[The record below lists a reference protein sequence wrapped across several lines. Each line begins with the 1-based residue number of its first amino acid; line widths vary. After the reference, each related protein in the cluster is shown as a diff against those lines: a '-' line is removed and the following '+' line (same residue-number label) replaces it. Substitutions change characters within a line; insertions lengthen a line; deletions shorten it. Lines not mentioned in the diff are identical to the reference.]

1 MISRKPYT
9 TEKAAYYGEKYHML
23 FDDIPVEYADMYED
37 IDIIVTN
44 DSFLPSTFLNYDW
57 LGDFNTRA

>member
-9 TEKAAYYGEKYHML
+9 TEKAAYYGEKYHRL

-37 IDIIVTN
+37 IDIIVHKYEALKCSKIQRV
-44 DSFLPSTFLNYDW
+44 DLML
-57 LGDFNTRA
+57 